1 MKKLLAILLVALM
14 LLSLASCVLGNT
26 KDTDRVTTD
35 DTQAQGQ
42 GGETIDDGEP
52 EADITSAPDEE
63 DDEDEDTADDSS
75 TAKGLPIGWPDNEY
89 TKLIPAPDCGGKVVS
104 ANEIGELFAIDLEWE
119 MAQGLAYAKLLQ
131 DAGFGEDCVEKYEK
145 NGYID
150 RTFNGVNVQ
159 LLDLFGTTT
168 VTIMPV
174 EAE

>member
-1 MKKLLAILLVALM
+1 MKKLLAILLAALM
-14 LLSLASCVLGNT
+14 LISLASCSFGNT
-26 KDTDRVTTD
+26 EDNGDVTPDSTL
-35 DTQAQGQ
+35 AEGP
-42 GGETIDDGEP
+42 GGESTDNVEGES
-52 EADITSAPDEE
+52 DSTSAPD
-63 DDEDEDTADDSS
+63 DKDNEDEDTADISS
-75 TAKGLPIGWPDNEY
+75 TEKGLPIGWPDNEY